1 MARFHE
7 IAISILILLSIP
19 TCAYSQQ
26 PGNES
31 GDVIALTPWE
41 LLGEDD
47 GLGDSFCNI
56 SNFQS
61 DLVNFAMK
69 YLGSRYRAGGK
80 TPKGFDCSG
89 FTSFVF
95 NNFDISLSPASRLQG
110 KEGKRVTLDELQI
123 GDLMFFSGRRGGNT
137 VGHVGL
143 VIDVD
148 KVSGIIK
155 FIHSSSSQGVV
166 ITTFPD
172 GGYYSRRYLHST
184 RVIDDD
190 KL

>member
-1 MARFHE
+1 MSIFHK
-7 IAISILILLSIP
+7 IVITILIILSLPISVKP
-19 TCAYSQQ
+19 QSTPSE
-26 PGNES
+26 P
-31 GDVIALTPWE
+31 GDVLALTPWE

-47 GLGDSFCNI
+47 GLGDSFSKI

-61 DLVNFAMK
+61 DLVDFAMK

-110 KEGKRVTLDELQI
+110 KEGTRVNLDELQV
-123 GDLMFFSGRRGGNT
+123 GDLMFFSGRRGGNS
-137 VGHVGL
+137 VGHVGM

-148 KVSGIIK
+148 KETGIIK

-172 GGYYSRRYLHST
+172 DGYYSRRYLHST
-184 RVIDDD
+184 RVIDEE

>member
-1 MARFHE
+1 MTRLFK
-7 IAISILILLSIP
+7 ITISILTLITISIR
-19 TCAYSQQ
+19 AYPQQ
-26 PGNES
+26 IEPE
-31 GDVIALTPWE
+31 GDDVLALTPWE

-47 GLGDSFCNI
+47 GLGDSFNKI

-61 DLVNFAMK
+61 DLVDFAMK

-110 KEGKRVTLDELQI
+110 KEGKRVSLDELQV
-123 GDLMFFSGRRGGNT
+123 GDLMFFSGRRVGNS
-137 VGHVGL
+137 VGHVGM

-148 KVSGIIK
+148 KETGTIK

-190 KL
+190 NL

>member
-1 MARFHE
+1 MTRLYK
-7 IAISILILLSIP
+7 ITISILTLIILSIR
-19 TCAYSQQ
+19 AYPQQ
-26 PGNES
+26 IEPE
-31 GDVIALTPWE
+31 GDDVLALTPWE

-47 GLGDSFCNI
+47 GLGDSFNKI

-61 DLVNFAMK
+61 DLVDFAMK

-95 NNFDISLSPASRLQG
+95 NNFDITLSPASRLQG
-110 KEGKRVTLDELQI
+110 KEGKRVSLDELQV
-123 GDLMFFSGRRGGNT
+123 GDLMFFSGRRVGNS
-137 VGHVGL
+137 VGHVGM

-148 KVSGIIK
+148 KETGTIK

-190 KL
+190 NL